1 MHVEPSR
8 YESRPE
14 APLPPGVTREA
25 NAGKLTTLDNCT
37 MVQLFVTA
45 DIPGTRRSFV
55 ITKGPQY
62 PKARDIR
69 PVTKKRIRDLRAGDQ
84 VTIDGVLTEVVGLQ
98 VYR

>member
-1 MHVEPSR
+1 MHVDPSR
-8 YESRPE
+8 HNERPE
-14 APLPPGVTREA
+14 AWLPPGVTRDA
-25 NAGKLTTLDNCT
+25 NAGKTTTLDDCT
-37 MVQLFVTA
+37 MVQLFVTPA
-45 DIPGTRRSFV
+45 ANGSSRSFV
-55 ITKGPQY
+55 ISKGPQH